1 MPKSTA
7 DEVERRVE
15 EILPLVA
22 ECLSL
27 REIRM
32 ATVKGTSWG
41 AQISEV
47 TLRRYVA
54 RARARI
60 KEAASI
66 DRKGEIGAAKL
77 RCERVIAKAAAK
89 GDLRSE
95 LAANRQ
101 LAELFAL
108 NEPQRSKVEV
118 SGQIDIGAA
127 RAALT
132 ELLAKD
138 YANGKEQDDED
149 AEEAD

>member
-1 MPKSTA
+1 MAKSTA
-7 DEVERRVE
+7 AEVERRIEV
-15 EILPLVA
+15 IRPLVV

-27 REIRM
+27 REIR
-32 ATVKGTSWG
+32 TWTIKHTDWG

-47 TLRRYVA
+47 QLRRYVA

-118 SGQIDIGAA
+118 CGQIDIGAA

-149 AEEAD
+149 AEDAG